1 MTDQKLLTSLA
12 DLEGAVRALRL
23 YFDLRGADNDRLRDE
38 IAELHLRVMKL
49 ETALAQTKHG
59 RGLPREGSAE
69 MSADSMKDRIAEGAA
84 PPRWPETPDE
94 RTAVWDLL
102 ERTLT
107 HPERIYDTTTIGML
121 RTYVDAYLEGFR
133 GTRL

>member
-1 MTDQKLLTSLA
+1 
-12 DLEGAVRALRL
+12 
-23 YFDLRGADNDRLRDE
+23 
-38 IAELHLRVMKL
+38 
-49 ETALAQTKHG
+49 
-59 RGLPREGSAE
+59 

-84 PPRWPETPDE
+84 PPRWPETPNE
-94 RTAVWDLL
+94 RTGVWDLL